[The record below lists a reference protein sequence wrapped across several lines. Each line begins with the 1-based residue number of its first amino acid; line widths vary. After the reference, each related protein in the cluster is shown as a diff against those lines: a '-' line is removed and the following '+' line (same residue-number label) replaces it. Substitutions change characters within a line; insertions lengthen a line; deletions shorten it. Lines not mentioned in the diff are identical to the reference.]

1 MKVQI
6 KNIKYYV
13 NKEKKTTVCTAK
25 VFVIFSNQ
33 DCINYILAKRI
44 RKKSGKTPVFTVVA
58 KCKCHNDDT
67 FDEVIGKSMKLMDI
81 ICEVNQEICD
91 GYCKYPNMPIPE
103 GKDEDWL
110 INDEDSPCISC
121 PFNKLFKAAD

>member
-44 RKKSGKTPVFTVVA
+44 RKKSGKTPVFTVAA

-67 FDEVIGKSMKLMDI
+67 FDEVIGKRIAESKLKLKAFRTACTINLCMVKVLSEMCNEATTQHFRFKRI
-81 ICEVNQEICD
+81 IEVE
-91 GYCKYPNMPIPE
+91 KAHLE
-103 GKDEDWL
+103 R
-110 INDEDSPCISC
+110 ISE
-121 PFNKLFKAAD
+121 

>member
-1 MKVQI
+1 MAA
-6 KNIKYYV
+6 NMM
-13 NKEKKTTVCTAK
+13 NG
-25 VFVIFSNQ
+25 NQ
-33 DCINYILAKRI
+33 QKCEVE
-44 RKKSGKTPVFTVVA
+44 SMVA
-58 KCKCHNDDT
+58 MEII
-67 FDEVIGKSMKLMDI
+67 DEVIGKSMKLMDI

-91 GYCKYPNMPIPE
+91 GYCKYPNMPVPE